1 MAKNKIFKTG
11 LNYLMMQ
18 AGAFLAAFALEEFL
32 VPNNLIDGG
41 VVGISIILAY
51 LAELPLGV
59 LIILL
64 NLPFIVFGYRKMGRD
79 FLVSTVYSV
88 ISLSLWVTVLK
99 PVPEVTNDFFLASI
113 FGGVILGS
121 GVGIILRYGGSLD
134 GTEIVALTLTK
145 KLGYSVGEIV
155 MFFNIFILA
164 TAGLVFGWDRA
175 MYSLVTYFIA
185 YKIIDLIVEGFDNS
199 KALYIISGK
208 SEAIRRRIIED
219 MNHSVTVFNG
229 SGGFSRADCE
239 ILYVV
244 ISRTELY
251 RLKQLVFQTDERAF
265 ISITDIHEVI
275 SSSKIKKM
283 NEIS

>member
-1 MAKNKIFKTG
+1 MTKNLLLKKAI
-11 LNYLMMQ
+11 NYLLMQ

-41 VVGISIILAY
+41 VVGISIITSYVAQI
-51 LAELPLGV
+51 PLGA

-79 FLVSTVYSV
+79 FVVSTVYSV
-88 ISLSLWVTVLK
+88 LSLSVWVTVLK
-99 PVPEVTNDFFLASI
+99 PVPEVTNDFFLASV
-113 FGGVILGS
+113 FGGVILGA
-121 GVGIILRYGGSLD
+121 GVGTILRFGGSLD

-145 KLGYSVGEIV
+145 RLGYSVGEIV
-155 MFFNIFILA
+155 MFLNVFILA
-164 TAGLVFGWDRA
+164 TAGFVFGWDRA

-185 YKIIDLIVEGFDNS
+185 YKIIDIIVEGFDNS
-199 KALYIISGK
+199 KALYIIS
-208 SEAIRRRIIED
+208 SQYEEIRRRIIGE

-229 SGGFSRADCE
+229 SGGFSREECE

-244 ISRTELY
+244 ISRAELY
-251 RLKQLVFQTDERAF
+251 RLKQLVFQIDENAF

-283 NEIS
+283 NEFS